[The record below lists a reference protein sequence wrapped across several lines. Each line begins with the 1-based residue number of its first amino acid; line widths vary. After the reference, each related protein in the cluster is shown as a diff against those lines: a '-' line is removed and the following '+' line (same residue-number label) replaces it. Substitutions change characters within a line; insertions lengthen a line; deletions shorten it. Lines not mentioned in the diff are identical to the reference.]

1 MSFLK
6 GLKQKEQITKDSTLY
21 TPSAIDFLDLATMK
35 PERVYDPCCLG
46 VNQESLGDLMFTK
59 KIIKITEKV
68 QSMHCCPGNCWHL
81 RPLVEPSLQMWQQK
95 PLCTSDILAYCK
107 EMGLGPVPK

>member
-59 KIIKITEKV
+59 KNKNNGESAEHALLSWELPAPQAFV
-68 QSMHCCPGNCWHL
+68 
-81 RPLVEPSLQMWQQK
+81 
-95 PLCTSDILAYCK
+95 
-107 EMGLGPVPK
+107 